1 MLILSQIFFTFA
13 VQIKR
18 QMPKQ
23 KTNSSAKK
31 RFKITGG
38 GQIRRNKAF
47 KSHLLTKKAT
57 KRKRGLRA
65 SVGLDKTNERMVRRL
80 LVR

>member
-1 MLILSQIFFTFA
+1 
-13 VQIKR
+13 
-18 QMPKQ
+18 MPKQ

-38 GQIRRNKAF
+38 GKIRRNKAF

-65 SVGLDKTNERMVRRL
+65 SAGLDKTNERMVRRL